1 MISKPYTNSCCSTL
15 CHAPLTAINWGSN
28 KSIHFH
34 RVTGLVSLEQL
45 FKFKV
50 ILHRTPHPTHGSMM
64 LCDRASLF
72 YIIISLLIPF
82 YSQGSIPAIDLCF
95 MKGYKRVT
103 CWSGC
108 LCGALSCWGQQVGF
122 LPSRDDA
129 FYNEEVKEII
139 MEINFWTALACELYQ
154 AEL

>member
-1 MISKPYTNSCCSTL
+1 M
-15 CHAPLTAINWGSN
+15 APWC
-28 KSIHFH
+28 
-34 RVTGLVSLEQL
+34 V
-45 FKFKV
+45 
-50 ILHRTPHPTHGSMM
+50 
-64 LCDRASLF
+64 CDRASLF
-72 YIIISLLIPF
+72 YIIISLFIPF
-82 YSQGSIPAIDLCF
+82 YSQDSIPAIDLCF
-95 MKGYKRVT
+95 MKGDKRVT